1 LCLRSRFIGAS
12 ELFPTRGQRLAQAL
26 GLDRRF
32 RLKVLP
38 VSLELPWGLDVGDA
52 FGHIALPMRITI
64 QVLDPIHLRERFGP
78 APDVDAVYKS
88 ITGLM
93 QQTLD
98 ELAAQR
104 RWPVIG

>member
-1 LCLRSRFIGAS
+1 
-12 ELFPTRGQRLAQAL
+12 
-26 GLDRRF
+26 
-32 RLKVLP
+32 
-38 VSLELPWGLDVGDA
+38 
-52 FGHIALPMRITI
+52 
-64 QVLDPIHLRERFGP
+64 VLDPIHLRERFGP